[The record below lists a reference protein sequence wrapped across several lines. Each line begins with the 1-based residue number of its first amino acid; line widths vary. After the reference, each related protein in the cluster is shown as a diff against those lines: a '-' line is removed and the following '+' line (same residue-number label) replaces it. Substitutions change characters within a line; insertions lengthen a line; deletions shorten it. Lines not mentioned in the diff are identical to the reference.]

1 MRLDLSRVAAQWW
14 QENFRKCMREQSA
27 PLKPFRGSETILLVE
42 DEAPVRKMTTLL
54 LERLGYQVQKA
65 SSGEEALRLAR
76 GNPEQIDLLL
86 TDALMPGM
94 SGCELAEILLA
105 RDPGLKVLFLSG
117 HTGDTVVRHSAVHT
131 GVAFLQ
137 KPFTV
142 DALSKKLRKV
152 LDRR

>member
-14 QENFRKCMREQSA
+14 RENFLKYMREQSA

-76 GNPEQIDLLL
+76 AARSKL
-86 TDALMPGM
+86 TY
-94 SGCELAEILLA
+94 C
-105 RDPGLKVLFLSG
+105 
-117 HTGDTVVRHSAVHT
+117 
-131 GVAFLQ
+131 
-137 KPFTV
+137 
-142 DALSKKLRKV
+142 
-152 LDRR
+152 